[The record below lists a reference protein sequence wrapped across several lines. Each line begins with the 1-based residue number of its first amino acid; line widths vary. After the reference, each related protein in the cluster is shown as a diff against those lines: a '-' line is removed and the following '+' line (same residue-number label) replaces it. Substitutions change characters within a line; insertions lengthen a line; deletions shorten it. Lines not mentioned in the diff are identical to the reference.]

1 MRLKDFFYL
10 QKNDRQ
16 ALIAVLAIMM
26 VCMAIFV
33 LIDQKDNNG
42 KDDTASNND
51 SIAIAHA
58 TKENPVYYNEDG
70 ITHEVFPFDPNTA
83 DSAELAKLGFAPW
96 QIKSI
101 YHYRAKGG
109 VYSRP
114 SDVARIYGMTKR
126 RYEALRP
133 FIRIADDFKPASDFY
148 GNEPRYAHRPN
159 RSYNNYYN
167 NEGNNTNT
175 NPESKENRIYSYPHK
190 LKAGEHIAVNTAD
203 TTDLQKIPGI
213 GSGYARAIVRYRDQ
227 LGGFAQAQQLLEIEG
242 LPESAL
248 AFVTIDHKDI
258 HKMNLNT
265 MTLSQL
271 KRHPY
276 INYYQAKAI
285 CDYRRLKG
293 PLKSLKELELLKEFP
308 PAEIERLQ
316 PYVSF

>member
-16 ALIAVLAIMM
+16 ALIAVLAIMI
-26 VCMAIFV
+26 VCLAIFI
-33 LIDQKDNNG
+33 LIDKYDSTKDSQ
-42 KDDTASNND
+42 ASTND
-51 SIAIAHA
+51 STAIAHA
-58 TKENPVYYNEDG
+58 SKENPVYYREDG

-83 DSAELAKLGFAPW
+83 DSTILAKLGFAPW

-133 FIRIADDFKPASDFY
+133 FIRIADDYKPASDFY
-148 GNEPRYAHRPN
+148 GNDPRYTH
-159 RSYNNYYN
+159 RSYHNGYSY
-167 NEGNNTNT
+167 G
-175 NPESKENRIYSYPHK
+175 KEKNAAISNSDTKDNRIYSYPHK

-203 TTDLQKIPGI
+203 TTDLQKIPSI
-213 GSGYARAIVRYRDQ
+213 GSSYARAIVRYRDQ
-227 LGGFAQAQQLLEIEG
+227 LGGFCKAQQLLEIEG

-248 AFVTIDHKDI
+248 AYMTIDCKDI
-258 HKMNLNT
+258 HKMNINT

-285 CDYRRLKG
+285 CDYRRLRG
-293 PLKSLKELELLKEFP
+293 PLKSLKELELLKDFP

>member
-16 ALIAVLAIMM
+16 ALIAVLTILVFSLAI
-26 VCMAIFV
+26 II
-33 LIDQKDNNG
+33 LIDRNG
-42 KDDTASNND
+42 KSSKDSTASTDD
-51 SIAIAHA
+51 STAIAHA
-58 TKENPVYYNEDG
+58 SKENPVYYREDG

-83 DSAELAKLGFAPW
+83 DSTELAQLGFASW

-109 VYSRP
+109 VFSRP

-126 RYEALRP
+126 RYETLRP

-148 GNEPRYAHRPN
+148 GNEPKYAHRTRFGFASDAHRTYIGDKN
-159 RSYNNYYN
+159 S
-167 NEGNNTNT
+167 
-175 NPESKENRIYSYPHK
+175 ESKDNGTYSYPHK
-190 LKAGEHIAVNTAD
+190 LKPGEHIAVNTAD

-213 GSGYARAIVRYRDQ
+213 GSAYARAIVRYRDQ
-227 LGGFAQAQQLLEIEG
+227 LGGFAKAQQLLEIEG

-248 AFVTIDHKDI
+248 PYLTIDSKDI

-265 MTLSQL
+265 LTLAQL

-276 INYYQAKAI
+276 INFYQAKAI
-285 CDYRRLKG
+285 CDYRRLRG
-293 PLKSLKELELLKEFP
+293 PLKSLRELELLKDFP

>member
-26 VCMAIFV
+26 VGLAIFV
-33 LIDQKDNNG
+33 LIDQKGNNG
-42 KDDTASNND
+42 KDATASTND

-58 TKENPVYYNEDG
+58 SKENPVYYREDG

-126 RYEALRP
+126 KYEALLP

-148 GNEPRYAHRPN
+148 GNEPRYARRPYRN
-159 RSYNNYYN
+159 YKTDSY
-167 NEGNNTNT
+167 EGNNSTTNSET
-175 NPESKENRIYSYPHK
+175 KDNRIYSYPHK
-190 LKAGEHIAVNTAD
+190 LKSGEHIAVNTAD
-203 TTDLQKIPGI
+203 TTELQKIPGI
-213 GSGYARAIVRYRDQ
+213 GSSYARAIVRYRDQ
-227 LGGFAQAQQLLEIEG
+227 LGGFAHAQQLLEIEG

-248 AFVTIDHKDI
+248 AFITIDSKDI

-276 INYYQAKAI
+276 INFYQAKAI

-293 PLKSLKELELLKEFP
+293 PLKSLKELELLKDFP

>member
-10 QKNDRQ
+10 QRNDRQ
-16 ALIAVLAIMM
+16 ALIAVLAIMI
-26 VCMAIFV
+26 VCLTIFV
-33 LIDQKDNNG
+33 LIDKNDNNG
-42 KDDTASNND
+42 KESTASTND
-51 SIAIAHA
+51 STAIAHA
-58 TKENPVYYNEDG
+58 SEENPVYYHEDG

-83 DSAELAKLGFAPW
+83 DSAELAKLGFASW

-109 VYSRP
+109 VFSRP
-114 SDVARIYGMTKR
+114 SDVAHIYGMTKR

-148 GNEPRYAHRPN
+148 GNEPRYKQRAYRN
-159 RSYNNYYN
+159 YN
-167 NEGNNTNT
+167 NE
-175 NPESKENRIYSYPHK
+175 ENASTANSETKDNHIYSYPHK

-213 GSGYARAIVRYRDQ
+213 GSTYARAIVRYRDQ
-227 LGGFAQAQQLLEIEG
+227 LGGFAKAQQLLEIEG

-248 AFVTIDHKDI
+248 AYITIDNKDI

-271 KRHPY
+271 KHHPY

-285 CDYRRLKG
+285 CDYRRLNG
-293 PLKSLKELELLKEFP
+293 PLKSLRDLELLKDFP
-308 PAEIERLQ
+308 PAEIDRLQ

>member
-1 MRLKDFFYL
+1 MTLKDFFYL
-10 QKNDRQ
+10 QKNDRE
-16 ALIAVLAIMM
+16 ALLAVLSVMII
-26 VCMAIFV
+26 CFTIFV
-33 LIDQKDNNG
+33 LIGQSNKDN
-42 KDDTASNND
+42 TTSISD
-51 SIAIAHA
+51 STAIAHA
-58 TKENPVYYNEDG
+58 SEKNPLYYHENG
-70 ITHEVFPFDPNTA
+70 TTHEVFPFDPNTA
-83 DSAELAKLGFAPW
+83 DSSELAKLGFASW

-109 VYSRP
+109 VFSRP

-126 RYEALRP
+126 KYEVLRP

-148 GNEPRYAHRPN
+148 GNEPRYSHRPYRN
-159 RSYNNYYN
+159 YNNYN
-167 NEGNNTNT
+167 NEGNAGTTNA
-175 NPESKENRIYSYPHK
+175 NAKDNRVYSYPHK

-213 GSGYARAIVRYRDQ
+213 GSSYARAIVRYRDQ
-227 LGGFAQAQQLLEIEG
+227 LGGFAKSQQLLEIEG

-248 AFVTIDHKDI
+248 AFITIDSKDI
-258 HKMNLNT
+258 HKINLNT

-271 KRHPY
+271 KHHPY

-293 PLKSLKELELLKEFP
+293 PLKSLKELELLKDFP

-316 PYVSF
+316 PYVAF